1 MKLRLWKLDTSE
13 LNQARYIEGGGVPFF
28 LEANILYRFKGEIT
42 EWFLLA
48 TPELDS

>member
-13 LNQARYIEGGGVPFF
+13 LNQARYIEGGAFF
-28 LEANILYRFKGEIT
+28 LEANILYRFKGKIT